1 MSGEYTEA
9 QKKANIKYRSKHDMF
24 RVVMEPELG
33 QSMRDHVKET
43 GESLNAFVNR
53 AIQETIERD
62 AKKK

>member
-9 QKKANIKYRSKHDMF
+9 QKKANIKYRNKHDMF

-62 AKKK
+62 KH